1 MDLVEDDA
9 WVSRRVDFRVLCYLR
24 NVSPQSCWKLIFTI
38 SEERFLSGERS
49 TISPL
54 FRDYPFLY
62 FALSFWLKKGSV
74 TSQMVFNHCIFV
86 LINRKNTFQVRDCF
100 IYTKIDEKLVT
111 EVDLANWIAGF
122 RFHSVSFVWRIY
134 ICNYISRRQIVRIS
148 SEFGMEI

>member
-122 RFHSVSFVWRIY
+122 FAFIQSVLSGASIFL
-134 ICNYISRRQIVRIS
+134 ISRRQFRANSHRIWD
-148 SEFGMEI
+148 EN